1 MCGQLRAL
9 FNARHGLPRTLY
21 ESKCVTSNAPRA
33 QLDPVIGLML
43 RLLPDRDEAPESP
56 QAIRRQFDRLIK
68 FTHYRGAGT
77 AGGIEDL
84 VLDGGLAGRLY
95 RPSFSGTVPTIVF
108 FHGGGWV
115 VGTLDGYDSQCK
127 RLRDGTGAAVL
138 SVAYRLA
145 PESPFPG
152 PVEDAITATRWA
164 VRNVGRLGGDA
175 TRIAV
180 AGDSAGA
187 NLAAVVAQTLREEV
201 KLAGQLLIYP
211 ATDSVGLRSGE
222 ATARFPSHGTFASG
236 YFLTLE
242 RMKWY
247 ADRYIPSEDDRHDPR
262 ASPLRAEDLSGVA
275 PAVIATAGFD
285 PLLDEGR
292 AYAEKLRAAGVPVTY
307 LEFATLVHGYFALAT
322 FSPGARRAA
331 AATCAAF
338 KDLLGSANGA
348 RATA

>member
-1 MCGQLRAL
+1 
-9 FNARHGLPRTLY
+9 
-21 ESKCVTSNAPRA
+21 
-33 QLDPVIGLML
+33 
-43 RLLPDRDEAPESP
+43 
-56 QAIRRQFDRLIK
+56 
-68 FTHYRGAGT
+68 
-77 AGGIEDL
+77 
-84 VLDGGLAGRLY
+84 
-95 RPSFSGTVPTIVF
+95 
-108 FHGGGWV
+108 
-115 VGTLDGYDSQCK
+115 
-127 RLRDGTGAAVL
+127 
-138 SVAYRLA
+138 
-145 PESPFPG
+145 
-152 PVEDAITATRWA
+152 

-307 LEFATLVHGYFALAT
+307 LEFAALVHGYFALAT